1 MNNKKH
7 ILALALSIATT
18 VVATIQHDEVTS
30 QNSTLIE
37 QSQAS
42 EKNETTDTEKAL
54 AATVIKEKADTQS
67 LVNDEEKTQS
77 DLQAET
83 TKINETLKDNAEQ
96 ASPLA
101 DEVTIVTLEQAQ
113 TILDN
118 TATNL
123 VDGST
128 FEFDGKKYII
138 KTIVTPATNVENIMT
153 EENQK

>member
-83 TKINETLKDNAEQ
+83 TKIN
-96 ASPLA
+96 
-101 DEVTIVTLEQAQ
+101 
-113 TILDN
+113 
-118 TATNL
+118 
-123 VDGST
+123 
-128 FEFDGKKYII
+128 
-138 KTIVTPATNVENIMT
+138 
-153 EENQK
+153 